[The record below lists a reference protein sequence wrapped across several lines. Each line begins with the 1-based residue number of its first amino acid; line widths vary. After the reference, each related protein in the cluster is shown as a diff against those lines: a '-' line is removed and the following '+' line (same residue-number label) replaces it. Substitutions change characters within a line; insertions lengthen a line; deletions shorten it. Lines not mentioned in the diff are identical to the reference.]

1 MEIIA
6 KMTEEL
12 GSQNIPTEF
21 DRESSSV
28 ESDGQSEE
36 ENKPLG
42 DTSTNTSTRK
52 RKYHASDE
60 DDSHFKTEREKQ
72 LIYELFGDKK
82 KLLDQFCATDSEKLK
97 SPNPLDS
104 ATRKPV
110 WHDSDDENV
119 HCDDVIDYNKK
130 GAPEVRKLG
139 KYKVHLEKTFQNVLG
154 KPAWADV
161 NRDRDVDSDEELL
174 QSVGHLAKPSINKLL
189 PSTLQFKRMKDLNRA
204 TYAEGPGITGVEFHP
219 KSSVALVTGA
229 SGVVSI
235 YSIDG
240 RKNDKLHSMSFD
252 NFSVKMC
259 RISNDGAEA
268 LLGGTKK
275 FCYSYDLMTGTT
287 HRIFLPKGIT
297 KFSQFELSPCGKY
310 VCVIG
315 RFGEVHLLNYSSK
328 ELLCTFKQEHPS
340 TAIAF
345 TTDSMRILSHSS
357 DAQINIFD
365 IRSQKVM
372 HRFYD
377 EGCVNGSSLAISP
390 NGQLLASGSEQGV
403 VNIYETDQLTK
414 SASPIP
420 IKTLFNLT
428 TAISATKFNHSSEI
442 LAYASKHIDDA
453 VKLVHLPSGT
463 VYKNFP
469 GTQGN
474 IGSPSVIQFSPLS
487 GYLAIGNL
495 KKEVTLYRLK
505 HYSNY

>member
-1 MEIIA
+1 
-6 KMTEEL
+6 MTEEL
-12 GSQNIPTEF
+12 DSQNIPN
-21 DRESSSV
+21 V
-28 ESDGQSEE
+28 ESDHESCVDSDVQSEE
-36 ENKPLG
+36 EKKPLS
-42 DTSTNTSTRK
+42 DTTTTAGGEITSTRK
-52 RKYHASDE
+52 RKYLASEE
-60 DDSHFKTEREKQ
+60 DDTYIKTEREKQ
-72 LIYELFGDKK
+72 LMFELFGDKK
-82 KLLDQFCATDSEKLK
+82 KLLDHICASDTVNVK
-97 SPNPLDS
+97 SSTEP
-104 ATRKPV
+104 AIRKPV
-110 WHDSDDENV
+110 WNDSDDENV

-130 GAPEVRKLG
+130 GAPEARRLG
-139 KYKVHLEKTFQNVLG
+139 KYKVHLEKTFHNVVLG

-161 NRDRDVDSDEELL
+161 NRDREVDSDEELL
-174 QSVGHLAKPSINKLL
+174 QSVGHLAKPSISKLL

-240 RKNDKLHSMSFD
+240 QKNDKLHSMCFD

-259 RISNDGAEA
+259 RISNDGTEA

-287 HRIFLPKGIT
+287 QRIFMPKGIT

-340 TAIAF
+340 TAVAF

-365 IRSQKVM
+365 IRSQKVL

-414 SASPIP
+414 TATPIP

-474 IGSPSVIQFSPLS
+474 IGSPSVISFSPLS

>member
-1 MEIIA
+1 
-6 KMTEEL
+6 MTEEL
-12 GSQNIPTEF
+12 VSQNIPNES
-21 DRESSSV
+21 DGESSSV
-28 ESDGQSEE
+28 DSDDQSEE
-36 ENKPLG
+36 KKPLSDTTTTAG
-42 DTSTNTSTRK
+42 DETTTRK
-52 RKYHASDE
+52 RKYHADE
-60 DDSHFKTEREKQ
+60 DETYFKTDREKQ
-72 LIYELFGDKK
+72 LMFELFGDKK
-82 KLLDQFCATDSEKLK
+82 KLLDQFSASDSVQVK
-97 SPNPLDS
+97 SSAKPLDN
-104 ATRKPV
+104 AVRKPV

-119 HCDDVIDYNKK
+119 HCDDVIDYKKK
-130 GAPEVRKLG
+130 GAPEARKLG
-139 KYKVHLEKTFQNVLG
+139 KYKVHLEKTFHNVLG
-154 KPAWADV
+154 RPAWADV
-161 NRDRDVDSDEELL
+161 DRDREVDSDEELL
-174 QSVGHLAKPSINKLL
+174 QSVGHLAKPSVSKLL

-240 RKNDKLHSMSFD
+240 QKNDKLHSMCFD

-268 LLGGTKK
+268 LLGGTRK
-275 FCYSYDLMTGTT
+275 FCYSYDLMTGATQ
-287 HRIFLPKGIT
+287 RIFMPKGIT

-310 VCVIG
+310 ICVIG

-328 ELLCTFKQEHPS
+328 ELLFTFKQEHPS
-340 TAIAF
+340 TAVAF

-365 IRSQKVM
+365 IRSQKVL

-377 EGCVNGSSLAISP
+377 EGCVNGSSLTISP

-403 VNIYETDQLTK
+403 VNIYQADQLTK
-414 SASPIP
+414 SANPKP

-474 IGSPSVIQFSPLS
+474 IGCPSVLSFSPLS

-505 HYSNY
+505 HYNNY